1 MIHTLIHAKNEQL
14 MQTWKLTKTL
24 VKVGQ
29 NQLFLEN
36 KMAIKFDFRHG
47 AKKSGRLDHSLQIYG
62 KIFFHIFY
70 EKLVGFGCPSALSKT
85 RIFSFMI

>member
-1 MIHTLIHAKNEQL
+1 MLKIKFKANI
-14 MQTWKLTKTL
+14 KL
-24 VKVGQ
+24 
-29 NQLFLEN
+29 LEN
-36 KMAIKFDFRHG
+36 KVLLDFDFRHG

-70 EKLVGFGCPSALSKT
+70 EQLVGFGCPSALSKT